1 MSGKRVARSIRPT
14 AEMLRTA
21 DWAHEGAFKQRA
33 ARFKQISISI
43 CWSCGNPYCI
53 CKMDKHSKSYHTRM
67 EHNDR
72 ELQKLEAFE
81 AKEAALFHARIKE
94 LV

>member
-21 DWAHEGAFKQRA
+21 DWAHTEAFKQRA
-33 ARFKQISISI
+33 KQFRQLGMPI
-43 CWSCGNPYCI
+43 CYTCGNPFCI
-53 CKMDKHSKSYHTRM
+53 CGLEKSHKTYQIRM
-67 EHNDR
+67 QSND
-72 ELQKLEAFE
+72 EAQHKLDAFE
-81 AKEAALFHARIKE
+81 AKEAALFHERIKE